1 MTAKKKAAARKSAP
15 AKSDPKKSASK
26 KSASKKPP
34 SKKSASKLLASKTS
48 ASKKPVSKKAVQQA
62 KPSAKKP
69 AHSAVR
75 GLHLRAPMLIVAGE
89 HSGDRLGGDLIH
101 ELKQQGFRSFFGTGG
116 ERMQA
121 EGMQLVEHVDTMAVI
136 GFVEVLRAY
145 SRLKALAQ
153 RLTAMA
159 IEKKV
164 KTVVLIDYPGFNLRI
179 AAMLKE
185 ADPDIFIVYLVSP
198 QIWAWKYGRI
208 HTIRK
213 HVDLMLTLF
222 EFEKEIYDSEGV
234 PAEWIGHPMV
244 NRIPEELKRQPPV
257 AAHRGTSL
265 GLLPG
270 SRRSEI
276 RLLLPAFLEAARIL
290 KERHPHLHI
299 RLPFVDER
307 LREFAAPF
315 LEGSEALGLEIS
327 VGNSLAVM
335 EASDIIFIA
344 SGTATLEAAFF
355 KKPMVI
361 CYRSHWLNVFI
372 ASLVMR
378 TRFIG
383 LPNLLAGEQVA
394 LELLQNEVT
403 PAAIA
408 EEGERLLKKKSERE
422 RIIRRLSEIPFAP
435 KKKRPARLAVEYIE
449 RYLTRPDLT
458 RAEKSVSTSRVGSSK
473 KKVASETVK

>member
-1 MTAKKKAAARKSAP
+1 MTVKKVAAARKSAP
-15 AKSDPKKSASK
+15 VKSDPEKSASK
-26 KSASKKPP
+26 KLA
-34 SKKSASKLLASKTS
+34 SKKSAAKKLLYN
-48 ASKKPVSKKAVQQA
+48 KPVSKKAAQRA
-62 KPSAKKP
+62 EPSAKK
-69 AHSAVR
+69 SAR
-75 GLHLRAPMLIVAGE
+75 SAIPGRLLRAPMLIVAGE

-101 ELKQQGFRSFFGTGG
+101 ELKRKGFRSFFGTGG

-121 EGMQLVEHVDTMAVI
+121 EGMELVEHVDTMAVI

-222 EFEKEIYDSEGV
+222 EFEKEIYESEGV

-244 NRIPEELKRQPPV
+244 NRIPEELKRQSPV
-257 AAHRGTSL
+257 APHRGMSL

-276 RLLLPAFLEAARIL
+276 RLLLPTFLEAARIL
-290 KERHPHLHI
+290 KDRHPHLHI
-299 RLPFVDER
+299 RLPFVDQR

-315 LEGSEALGLEIS
+315 LDGSEALGLEIS

-335 EASDIIFIA
+335 EASDIVFIA
-344 SGTATLEAAFF
+344 SGTATLEAALF

-378 TRFIG
+378 TKFIG

-408 EEGERLLKKKSERE
+408 EEGERLLKNESERE
-422 RIIRRLSEIPFAP
+422 RIIRRLSEIHFAP

-449 RYLTRPDLT
+449 RYLTRPYLT
-458 RAEKSVSTSRVGSSK
+458 RPEKSASTSRGEPSRKKAASK
-473 KKVASETVK
+473 TVK